1 MNNKE
6 IALQLTLKAIDQGII
21 QYALASGTDEE
32 AQRENSNLFSAKQ
45 ITTFFNE
52 ILKNLEE

>member
-32 AQRENSNLFSAKQ
+32 AKRENNNLFSAKQ

>member
-32 AQRENSNLFSAKQ
+32 AKRENSNLFSAKQ

>member
-32 AQRENSNLFSAKQ
+32 AKRESSNLFSAKQ